1 MNLSTEI
8 MYNASFNKDASFEGV
23 FWMGVKTTG
32 IFCRPT
38 CTARKPKPENVEFF
52 DNTKDAILKG
62 YRPCKVC
69 KPLEKLNETP
79 DYIQDIIHELAENPS
94 FKFKDYDL
102 VKRGIEPA
110 KMRRWFLKNHG
121 ITFQAYQRM
130 FRINSAFKKIQKG
143 ESISETAFDSGYE
156 SLSGFTES
164 FKNVFGV
171 SPKNA
176 KNQKIIDLKRIE
188 TPLGTMYAA
197 ATENGICMLE
207 FTDRKMLETEL
218 KYLSKSLNANIV
230 QGENLFFEIL
240 EKELS
245 EYFEGKR
252 TSFTVPLDFV
262 GSDFQKRVWEVL
274 MKIPYGQ
281 TWSYAKQ
288 SEILGDK
295 NKVRAVA
302 NANGMNKIS
311 ILVPCHRVIGSD
323 GHLTGY
329 GGGIWRK
336 QKLLELE
343 KVILF

>member
-1 MNLSTEI
+1 MLLSI
-8 MYNASFNKDASFEGV
+8 KMQVSKAF

-52 DNTKDAILKG
+52 SNTKDAILKG

-79 DYIQDIIHELAENPS
+79 KYIQEIITELEENPS
-94 FKFKDYDL
+94 LKFKDYDL

-110 KMRRWFLKNHG
+110 TMRRWFLKNHG

-130 FRINSAFKKIQKG
+130 FRINSAFKKIQQG
-143 ESISETAFDSGYE
+143 ETVTETALESGYE

-171 SPKNA
+171 SPKNS

-197 ATENGICMLE
+197 ATDEGICMLE

-218 KYLSKSLNANIV
+218 KHLSKSLNANII
-230 QGENLFFEIL
+230 QGENSHFKIL
-240 EKELS
+240 EEQLT
-245 EYFEGKR
+245 EYFDGKR
-252 TSFTVPLDFV
+252 KEFSVPLHFV
-262 GSDFQKRVWEVL
+262 GSDFQKSVWEIL
-274 MKIPYGQ
+274 MKIPYGE

-288 SEILGDK
+288 SEILGDSK
-295 NKVRAVA
+295 KVRAVA

-323 GHLTGY
+323 GNLTGY

-343 KVILF
+343 GAILF

>member
-1 MNLSTEI
+1 MNLPNDI

-52 DNTKDAILKG
+52 SNTKDAILKG

-79 DYIQDIIHELAENPS
+79 KYIQEIIDELVENPS
-94 FKFKDYDL
+94 LKFKDYDL

-110 KMRRWFLKNHG
+110 TMRRWFLKNHG

-130 FRINSAFKKIQKG
+130 FRINSAFKKIQQG
-143 ESISETAFDSGYE
+143 ETVTETALESGYE

-171 SPKNA
+171 SPKNS
-176 KNQKIIDLKRIE
+176 KNQKVIDLKRIE

-197 ATENGICMLE
+197 ATDEGICMLE

-218 KYLSKSLNANIV
+218 KQLSKSLNANII
-230 QGENLFFEIL
+230 QGENPHFNSL
-240 EKELS
+240 EEQLT

-252 TSFTVPLDFV
+252 KEFTVPLHFV
-262 GSDFQKRVWEVL
+262 GSDFQKSVW
-274 MKIPYGQ
+274 
-281 TWSYAKQ
+281 
-288 SEILGDK
+288 
-295 NKVRAVA
+295 
-302 NANGMNKIS
+302 
-311 ILVPCHRVIGSD
+311 
-323 GHLTGY
+323 
-329 GGGIWRK
+329 
-336 QKLLELE
+336 
-343 KVILF
+343 

>member
-1 MNLSTEI
+1 M
-8 MYNASFNKDASFEGV
+8 D
-23 FWMGVKTTG
+23 GVKTTG

-52 DNTKDAILKG
+52 SNTKDAILKG

-79 DYIQDIIHELAENPS
+79 KYIQEIIDELVENPS
-94 FKFKDYDL
+94 LKFKDYDL

-110 KMRRWFLKNHG
+110 TMRRWFLKNHR

-130 FRINSAFKKIQKG
+130 FRINSAFKKIQQG
-143 ESISETAFDSGYE
+143 ETVTETALESGYE

-171 SPKNA
+171 SPKNS
-176 KNQKIIDLKRIE
+176 KNQKVIDLKRIE

-197 ATENGICMLE
+197 ATDEGICMLE

-218 KYLSKSLNANIV
+218 KQLSKSLNANII
-230 QGENLFFEIL
+230 QGENPYFKIL
-240 EKELS
+240 EEQIT

-252 TSFTVPLDFV
+252 KEFTVPLHFV
-262 GSDFQKRVWEVL
+262 GSDFQKSVWEVL
-274 MKIPYGQ
+274 MKIPYGE

-288 SEILGDK
+288 SEILGDVK
-295 NKVRAVA
+295 KVRAVA

-323 GHLTGY
+323 GNLTGY

-343 KVILF
+343 GAILF

>member
-1 MNLSTEI
+1 MNLPNDI
-8 MYNASFNKDASFEGV
+8 MYNASFNKDASFVGV

-52 DNTKDAILKG
+52 SNTKDAILKG

-79 DYIQDIIHELAENPS
+79 KYIQEIIDELVENPS
-94 FKFKDYDL
+94 LKFKDYDL

-110 KMRRWFLKNHG
+110 TMRRWFLKNHG

-130 FRINSAFKKIQKG
+130 FRINSAFKKIQQG
-143 ESISETAFDSGYE
+143 ETVTETALESGYE

-171 SPKNA
+171 SPKNS

-197 ATENGICMLE
+197 ATDEGICMLE

-218 KYLSKSLNANIV
+218 KHLSKSLNANII
-230 QGENLFFEIL
+230 QGENPHFKIL
-240 EKELS
+240 EDQLT

-252 TSFTVPLDFV
+252 KEFSVPLHFV
-262 GSDFQKRVWEVL
+262 GSDFQKSVW
-274 MKIPYGQ
+274 
-281 TWSYAKQ
+281 
-288 SEILGDK
+288 
-295 NKVRAVA
+295 
-302 NANGMNKIS
+302 
-311 ILVPCHRVIGSD
+311 
-323 GHLTGY
+323 
-329 GGGIWRK
+329 
-336 QKLLELE
+336 
-343 KVILF
+343 